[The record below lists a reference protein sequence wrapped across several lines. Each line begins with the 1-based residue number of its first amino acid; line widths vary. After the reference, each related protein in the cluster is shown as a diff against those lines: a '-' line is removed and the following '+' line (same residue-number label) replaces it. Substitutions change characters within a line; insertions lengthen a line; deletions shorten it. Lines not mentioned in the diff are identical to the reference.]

1 MKHTACMVWLGM
13 AGVLCLPHV
22 FSAQELAAVNVP
34 ILRIDVSYLM
44 LDTKHEL
51 VGKLDEANLA
61 TDLLKKQRVL
71 ARSGTATVFRQFSFS
86 SLSEEKAMVQLSRE
100 AVVVTA
106 RRAGQCRNAHP
117 ASRDGITNPTAATG

>member
-22 FSAQELAAVNVP
+22 LSAQELAAVNVP

-71 ARSGTATVFRQFSFS
+71 VRSGTATPAVEAFALSPSRMRVK
-86 SLSEEKAMVQLSRE
+86 SLR
-100 AVVVTA
+100 T
-106 RRAGQCRNAHP
+106 RR
-117 ASRDGITNPTAATG
+117 